1 MLNSIEST
9 DISNDRVQIE
19 VWIKILDVKNNN
31 LDKILN
37 KISVQ
42 PSVISF
48 SCKQESSVL
57 EINDEELW
65 RR

>member
-1 MLNSIEST
+1 M
-9 DISNDRVQIE
+9 
-19 VWIKILDVKNNN
+19 LDVNNN
-31 LDKILN
+31 KLHKILN

-57 EINDEELW
+57 EINDEEL
-65 RR
+65 

>member
-1 MLNSIEST
+1 MVLTIGKKLVAERGEEPTPLSLMEM
-9 DISNDRVQIE
+9 ISD
-19 VWIKILDVKNNN
+19 KNNN

-57 EINDEELW
+57 EINDEEL
-65 RR
+65 